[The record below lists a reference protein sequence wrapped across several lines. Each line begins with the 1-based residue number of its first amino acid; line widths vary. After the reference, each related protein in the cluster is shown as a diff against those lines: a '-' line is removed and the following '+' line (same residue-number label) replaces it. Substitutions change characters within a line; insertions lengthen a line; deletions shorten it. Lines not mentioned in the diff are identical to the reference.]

1 MTAHAFLTMAGEGS
15 LGLILAEFYLLPIL
29 VGWARQVPGLGSL
42 ALIDIA
48 LGWTVIG
55 WALALAMALRPAA
68 AARPVTGRIA
78 AGAGPREPGA
88 APPLALPP
96 PSAGGHASS

>member
-1 MTAHAFLTMAGEGS
+1 MTAHAFLTMAGYGS
-15 LGLILAEFYLLPIL
+15 FGLILAELYLLPIL

-68 AARPVTGRIA
+68 AARTVTGRTPPE
-78 AGAGPREPGA
+78 AGSREPSA
-88 APPLALPP
+88 APPLVLPP